1 MRWIITRRAAL
12 AIVFMAIMVLSS
24 LRLASYRSHEAALAQ
39 QRAEKEAE
47 AEKQRGVSVR
57 EGKTQTED
65 AIMAAE
71 GLIAS

>member
-1 MRWIITRRAAL
+1 VRWIITRRAAL
-12 AIVFMAIMVLSS
+12 AVVFMAVVVLSS

-47 AEKQRGVSVR
+47 AEKQRSASMR
-57 EGKTQTED
+57 EGKTLAED